1 MLTGFRISGTP
12 RTPGIRRLPAVAGVV
27 GLVGVLVMPVAGAE
41 IDPSSNY
48 TVLARADAFA
58 VEYLN
63 TAAPVFAE
71 NAIIYGTPATAQSL
85 VDSVGQSTA
94 FAAAPYPGEIM
105 VGLPDNGKGVVA
117 GFGGPPELVPTY
129 PFFVQSEHPIKPHA
143 VQDQSGNR
151 LVADSDQYSS
161 SSDARSGLITGDL
174 FAALQAQAA
183 SGAVVDST
191 TGTITATA
199 DSRLDALKITEA
211 LQVGK
216 STAHAKMVQE
226 PGQPIVKES
235 SFTVGSIVVGGVE
248 MSYTDQGFKLGDQTP
263 APPGDPAPLF
273 EALKGAGITVEI
285 LPATGTESSIESAGM
300 RITQVQEFGG
310 FTQRVSIILGRVR
323 TSIDGSAAPAQDG
336 LLEPFPASGEFS
348 GTPILVDEP
357 TSTLTEADGF
367 AAAPVADFV
376 EEFVA
381 APLPAFD
388 AGSFD
393 TSATAGLA
401 AAPVTTPAPVQAVPA
416 PQGSVRLASPAAVG
430 RGLRDDDY
438 SGFYLALAA
447 ALAAVFL
454 GSRLL
459 GALGAGARAAA
470 GSTSVLKLPQ

>member
-1 MLTGFRISGTP
+1 MRKGRSSL
-12 RTPGIRRLPAVAGVV
+12 RRLGAALTVAG
-27 GLVGVLVMPVAGAE
+27 LAGVAFSPGAGAE
-41 IDPSSNY
+41 IDAGPSY
-48 TVLARADAFA
+48 TVLARADALA

-71 NAIIYGTPATAQSL
+71 NAIVYATPATAQSL

-94 FAAAPYPGEIM
+94 YAAAPYPGEIM
-105 VGLPDNGKGVVA
+105 VGLPDNGKGVVS
-117 GFGGPPELVPTY
+117 GLGGPHEVIPTY

-174 FAALQAQAA
+174 FAALQAQA
-183 SGAVVDST
+183 SSSAVVDST
-191 TGTITATA
+191 TGKITATA
-199 DSRLDALKITEA
+199 DSRLDALKITDA
-211 LQVGK
+211 LQIGK
-216 STAHAKMVQE
+216 STAHAQMVQE
-226 PGQPIVKES
+226 PGQPPVKES
-235 SFTVGSIVVGGVE
+235 SFTIGSIVVGGVE
-248 MSYTDQGFKLGDQTP
+248 MSYSDQGFKMGDQTT

-285 LPATGTESSIESAGM
+285 LPATGSESSIESAGM
-300 RITQVQEFGG
+300 KITQVQEFGG

-323 TSIDGSAAPAQDG
+323 TAISGSATPADDS
-336 LLEPFPASGEFS
+336 LLDPFPASGETS
-348 GTPILVDEP
+348 GPPVLVDEP
-357 TSTLTEADGF
+357 TPTLNQADGF
-367 AAAPVADFV
+367 AAAPVAEFV

-381 APLPAFD
+381 AAPLPAFD
-388 AGSFD
+388 LGSSSFD
-393 TSATAGLA
+393 SSAGAGLA
-401 AAPVTTPAPVQAVPA
+401 AAPGPAVQAAPAPS
-416 PQGSVRLASPAAVG
+416 GSVRLASPAAVG

-447 ALAAVFL
+447 ALAVVFL

-459 GALGAGARAAA
+459 GALGAGAAAG

>member
-1 MLTGFRISGTP
+1 MLTGFWGT
-12 RTPGIRRLPAVAGVV
+12 RRLAAVTGVV
-27 GLVGVLVMPVAGAE
+27 GLVGMAVMPVAGAE
-41 IDPSSNY
+41 LDTGSSY

-117 GFGGPPELVPTY
+117 GFGGPPEAVPTY

-161 SSDARSGLITGDL
+161 SSEARSGLITGDL
-174 FAALQAQAA
+174 FAALQAQA
-183 SGAVVDST
+183 SSSSVVDSA

-199 DSRLDALKITEA
+199 DSRLDALKLTEA
-211 LQVGK
+211 LQIGR
-216 STAHAKMVQE
+216 STAHAKMIQE
-226 PGQPIVKES
+226 PGQPIVKGS
-235 SFTVGSIVVGGVE
+235 SFTIGSIIVGGVE
-248 MSYTDQGFKLGDQTP
+248 MSYGDGGFKLGDQTP

-273 EALKGAGITVEI
+273 EALKAAGITVEI

-310 FTQRVSIILGRVR
+310 STQRVTIILGRVR
-323 TSIDGSAAPAQDG
+323 TSIDGSATPAQNG
-336 LLEPFPASGEFS
+336 LLDPFPAGGEPS
-348 GTPILVDEP
+348 DTPIPVAEP
-357 TSTLTEADGF
+357 TPTRAEAGGL
-367 AAAPVADFV
+367 AAPVAEFV
-376 EEFVA
+376 EEFIA
-381 APLPAFD
+381 APLPAVD
-388 AGSFD
+388 AGSFGGFD
-393 TSATAGLA
+393 SSATAGL
-401 AAPVTTPAPVQAVPA
+401 AAPVTTPAPAIQAVPA
-416 PQGSVRLASPAAVG
+416 PSGSVRLASPAAVG

-447 ALAAVFL
+447 VLAAIFL

-459 GALGAGARAAA
+459 GALGARARAAA
-470 GSTSVLKLPQ
+470 AAGSSSVLKLPQ